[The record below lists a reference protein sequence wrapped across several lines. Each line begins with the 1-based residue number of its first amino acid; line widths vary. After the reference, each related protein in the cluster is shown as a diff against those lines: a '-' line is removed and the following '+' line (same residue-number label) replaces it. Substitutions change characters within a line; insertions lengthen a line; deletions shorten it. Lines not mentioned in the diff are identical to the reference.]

1 MTGAEVLVAM
11 LQAHGVEVIFGLPGD
26 TGVAF
31 YDALRA
37 QNSIRHVMTRDERS
51 AGFMADAYAR
61 LSGKPG
67 VCEGPSGGGAT
78 YILPGVAE
86 AHHSSVPLLV
96 ITSDNSLAMEHQGAL
111 TALDQEALF
120 RPVTKWSATVKRADL
135 IPHIVRRAFRLMT
148 TGRTG
153 AVHLSF
159 PKNILDEQVNVS
171 DVYADEACRVYPSY
185 RSRPDAAQVER
196 AVELLAKAARPVMVC
211 GGGVHLSHAYAEV
224 QTLAELWA
232 LPVATSINGK
242 GALAEDHALS
252 LGVIGANGGRAFA
265 HEVVRESD
273 LILFVGT
280 RVNYVTTNDWMV
292 PPKNFAG
299 KIIQIDVDGGE
310 IGNNLRVDA
319 GLAGDAQLALGDL
332 ANALRERAL
341 RKAERP
347 HSGAIQQKRQAWWG
361 AQQAKMFSDERPMRP
376 QRVIHVLEDTLPED
390 TVIVADPGTAT
401 PFVAAQYPLTR
412 AGRFT
417 VIPRAHGGLGYAVPA
432 AVGAKFARPD
442 ATVVCLTGD
451 GSFGFSVGELETIA
465 RLNLKVIVVQFNNG
479 TFGWIKELQHL
490 HHGDRFFGV
499 DFTQQDCAQIARGFG
514 WLGIRVEDPRE
525 FGDALQEAM
534 DAAMPTF
541 IDVLS
546 ADQIAETPPVA
557 AWQEAERQLAVN
569 GDQ

>member
-1 MTGAEVLVAM
+1 
-11 LQAHGVEVIFGLPGD
+11 VIFGLPGD

-37 QNSIRHVMTRDERS
+37 QSAIRHVMTRDERS
-51 AGFMADAYAR
+51 AAFMADAYAR

-120 RPVTKWSATVKRADL
+120 RSITKWSATVKRADL

-159 PKNILDEQVNVS
+159 PKNILDEPVEAS
-171 DVYADEACRVYPSY
+171 DIYADEACRAYPSY
-185 RSRPDAAQVER
+185 RTRPDAANVAR
-196 AVELLAKAARPVMVC
+196 AAELLAAAQSPVMVC
-211 GGGVHLSHAYAEV
+211 GGGVHLSHAYDEV
-224 QTLAELWA
+224 QALAEA
-232 LPVATSINGK
+232 LTMPVATSINGK
-242 GALAEDHALS
+242 GAIAEDHPLA

-265 HEVVRESD
+265 HDVVNDSD

-280 RVNYVTTNDWMV
+280 RVNYVTANDWRT

-299 KIIQIDVDGGE
+299 AIIQIDVDGGE
-310 IGNNLRVDA
+310 IGNNLQVDV
-319 GLAGDAQLALGDL
+319 GLAGDAKLALQDL
-332 ANALRERAL
+332 LDALRSAR
-341 RKAERP
+341 RRTTSKPRR
-347 HSGAIQQKRQAWWG
+347 SDAIQHQLRAWWD
-361 AQQAKMFSDERPMRP
+361 AQQVKMFSDERPMRP
-376 QRVIHVLEDTLPED
+376 QRVIHELEDNLPED
-390 TVIVADPGTAT
+390 AVIVADPGTAT
-401 PFVAAQYPLTR
+401 PFVAAMYPLMR

-417 VIPRAHGGLGYAVPA
+417 VIPRAHGGLGYALPA
-432 AVGAKFARPD
+432 SVGAKLARPD

-465 RLNLKVIVVQFNNG
+465 RLNLKIVVVQFNNG

-490 HHGDRFFGV
+490 HYGDRFFGV
-499 DFTQQDCAQIARGFG
+499 DFTPQDCAAIARGFG
-514 WLGIRVEDPRE
+514 WLGIRVEDPRDFE
-525 FGDALQEAM
+525 PALQEALS
-534 DAAMPTF
+534 AAMPTF
-541 IDVLS
+541 IDVVS
-546 ADQIAETPPVA
+546 ADQIAETPPVIG
-557 AWQEAERQLAVN
+557 WQEA
-569 GDQ
+569 